1 MPSSATGLSP
11 LAAALAAQQPARLQL
26 RGACHGHRA
35 QRLAELAG
43 ELGRSLV
50 CVVRTPE
57 EAEALAADLRFFL
70 PADGGLN
77 KGAVRLFPQW
87 EILPYEEATLNPV
100 IVRARME
107 VLHAA
112 RTGSPCCL
120 VTTAR
125 ALMQKLP
132 PVAAFDQMSFRLA
145 VGEEHPV
152 DVILRRLLEAG
163 YRQTGF
169 VEAPGEVAHRGGIVD
184 LFSPRHPWPVR
195 IELFGDEIE
204 SIRPFDPATQ
214 RSRGGLDEVEVG
226 PTHEL
231 LLTEARRLAA
241 AEWAAERSPRLAE
254 RLRHTIPEGV
264 EHLYALFHDGYHTLF
279 DYLAGDPL
287 CCLDEPARLA
297 EDAAEL
303 TDLVA
308 ERQQMAAVERPIVA
322 EIAPPYMAYDE
333 VAETLELVDQV
344 HLLAAASL
352 ADPSLPLV
360 EAAAHPVA
368 LVGEGIKGRLRILTP
383 QLEQWREVRPV
394 VLAVRSEGQAERLG
408 RLFADLDL
416 KGVRLEGEPPPPAD
430 LPPGLY
436 LVRGEL
442 SRSFAV
448 GEAGPLFLAEADLAG
463 ARQHLAVRKPTTV
476 DEVLHDLRAV
486 KAGDYVVHLH
496 HGIGRYREL
505 VTLTAAGIT
514 QEFLQ
519 LEYAGGDKLFV
530 PVGELDQVSRYI
542 GEEGR
547 APALS
552 RLGTGA
558 WERAKA
564 QTRKGVELI
573 ARELVELY
581 AARAA
586 SEGFTFSLADDAEY
600 LEFEAT
606 FPFDETPD
614 QEETI
619 RQVLADMASP
629 KAMDRLVCG
638 DVGFGKTEVAM
649 RAACR
654 AVLDNK
660 QVVMLAPTTLL
671 AEQHD
676 HTFTARF
683 ANLPVRIGHLSRLL
697 SPKEQQQVVA
707 DAREGRIDILI
718 GTHRLLSRDLCF
730 RDLGLIVV
738 DEEQRFGVRQ
748 KERLKELKTRA
759 DCLTLTATPIPRTLH
774 MAMSGLRDISVI
786 STPPAER
793 LPIITRALH
802 RDDGVLADALSREL
816 ARGGQV
822 YWVHNRVQTIGRA
835 AEAVARLAPQARVAI
850 AHGQMEKHQL
860 SRIMTAFRDREH
872 DILVTTTIIESGLDL
887 PRVNTIIIDRADT
900 FGLAQLYQLRGR
912 VGRSTHQ
919 AYCYL
924 ITPPARQMTEEAQE
938 RLAALAE
945 HTSLGSGFQIAA
957 HDLEIRGGGNL
968 LGAQQAGKIAAVG
981 YDLYVRL
988 VEEAVGKLQGKPVE
1002 ELFAPK
1008 ITLDCSAYLPSDYV
1022 PDPHERLHLYQ
1033 QIATLAT
1040 REEAEDAFTALVDR
1054 YGRPPEE
1061 VRALLLATE
1070 ARIVAQRLRAE
1081 EIKLAADGLIVHFS
1095 ARSHTDPARVLAL
1108 KQRHGQRVE
1117 LRGEYT
1123 LHLLA
1128 RDDHRKEV
1136 VTRVHDGLALLEE
1149 LDGETE

>member
-1 MPSSATGLSP
+1 MAPTTTGLSP

-35 QRLAELAG
+35 QLLAELAG

-57 EAEALAADLRFFL
+57 EAEGLAADLRFFL
-70 PADGGLN
+70 PAGGEPD

-87 EILPYEEATLNPV
+87 EILPYEETSLNPV

-107 VLHAA
+107 ALHAA
-112 RTGSPCCL
+112 RSRSPCCL

-132 PVAAFDQMSFRLA
+132 PVGAFDEMSFCLA
-145 VGEEHPV
+145 VGEEQPV
-152 DVILRRLLEAG
+152 DLLLGRLLEAG

-195 IELFGDEIE
+195 VELFGDEIE

-231 LLTEARRLAA
+231 LLTEARRVAA
-241 AEWAAERSPRLAE
+241 AAWAEERSPRLAE
-254 RLRHTIPEGV
+254 RLLHTIPEGV
-264 EHLYALFHDGYHTLF
+264 EHLYALFHDGHHTLF
-279 DYLAGDPL
+279 DYLATDPL
-287 CCLDEPARLA
+287 CCLDNPARLA
-297 EDAAEL
+297 ADAAEFS
-303 TDLVA
+303 DLVA
-308 ERQQMAAVERPIVA
+308 ERQAGAAEERPIVA
-322 EIAPPYMAYDE
+322 EIASPYMDYEE
-333 VAETLELVDQV
+333 VVETMEVMDHLYLLDPATPAEPGVE
-344 HLLAAASL
+344 
-352 ADPSLPLV
+352 LV
-360 EAAAHPVA
+360 EADASPVV
-368 LVGEGIKGRLRILTP
+368 LVGEGIKERLRILTP
-383 QLEQWREVRPV
+383 QLKRWCEARPV
-394 VLAVRSEGQAERLG
+394 VLAVRSEGQAERLS
-408 RLFADLDL
+408 RLFADLEL
-416 KGVRLEGEPPPPAD
+416 AMVRLAGEPPPPE

-436 LVRGEL
+436 LIRGEL

-448 GEAGPLFLAEADLAG
+448 GEAGPLYLAEVDLAG
-463 ARQHLAVRKPTTV
+463 ERQHLAVRKPTTV

-486 KAGDYVVHLH
+486 KAGDYIVHLR
-496 HGIGRYREL
+496 HGVGRYADL

-547 APALS
+547 APVLS
-552 RLGTGA
+552 KLGTGA

-573 ARELVELY
+573 ARELVDLY

-586 SEGFTFSLADDAEY
+586 SEGFCFSVADDAEY

-614 QEETI
+614 QEEAI

-649 RAACR
+649 RAAAR

-660 QVVMLAPTTLL
+660 QVVLLAPTTLL

-707 DAREGRIDILI
+707 EAREGRIDILI
-718 GTHRLLSRDLCF
+718 GTHRLLSRDLAF
-730 RDLGLIVV
+730 RDLGLIIV

-786 STPPAER
+786 TTPPAAR
-793 LPIITRALH
+793 LPIATRILH
-802 RDDGVLADALSREL
+802 RDDGVLADALAREL

-835 AEAVARLAPQARVAI
+835 AEAVARLAPHARVAI
-850 AHGQMEKHQL
+850 AHGQMEKHEL
-860 SRIMTAFRDREH
+860 SRVMTAFRDREH
-872 DILVTTTIIESGLDL
+872 DILVTTTIIESGIDL

-988 VEEAVGKLQGKPVE
+988 VEEAVVRLQGKPVE
-1002 ELFAPK
+1002 ELFSPK

-1033 QIATLAT
+1033 QIAALAT
-1040 REEAEDAFTALVDR
+1040 RDEAEDAFAALVDR
-1054 YGRPPEE
+1054 YGRPAEE

-1081 EIKLAADGLIVHFS
+1081 EVKLADDGLIVHFS
-1095 ARSHTDPARVLAL
+1095 ARSRVDPERVLAL
-1108 KQRHGQRVE
+1108 KQRHGRRVE

-1123 LHLLA
+1123 LHLMA

-1136 VTRVHDGLALLEE
+1136 ATRVHDGLALLEE
-1149 LDGETE
+1149 LEGGVA

>member
-1 MPSSATGLSP
+1 MSPSATGLSP
-11 LAAALAAQQPARLQL
+11 LAAALAERQPARLQL
-26 RGACHGHRA
+26 RGACVGHRA
-35 QRLAELAG
+35 QLLANLAAELR
-43 ELGRSLV
+43 RSLV
-50 CVVRTPE
+50 IVVRTPK
-57 EAEALAADLRFFL
+57 EAEALVLDLRFFL
-70 PADGGLN
+70 PANGPLA
-77 KGAVRLFPQW
+77 KGAVHLFPQW
-87 EILPYEEATLNPV
+87 EILPYEEAPLNPV

-112 RTGSPCCL
+112 RAGAPCCL

-132 PVAAFDQMSFRLA
+132 PVATFDQMSFSLA
-145 VGEEHPV
+145 VGEEQPV
-152 DVILRRLLEAG
+152 GVLLRRLLEAG
-163 YRQTGF
+163 YRQTAF
-169 VEAPGEVAHRGGIVD
+169 VETPGEVAHRGGIVD

-195 IELFGDEIE
+195 VELFGDEIE
-204 SIRPFDPATQ
+204 SIRPFDPTTQ
-214 RSRGGLDEVEVG
+214 RSRAGLDAVEVG

-241 AEWAAERSPRLAE
+241 AAWVEEKSPRLAE
-254 RLRHTIPEGV
+254 RLRHGLPEGM

-279 DYLAGDPL
+279 DYLASDFF
-287 CCLDEPARLA
+287 CVFDDPARLA
-297 EDAAEL
+297 ADALEF
-303 TDLVA
+303 TELVA
-308 ERQQMAAVERPIVA
+308 ARQAAAAVERPIVA
-322 EIAPPYMAYDE
+322 EIATPFMDYAE
-333 VAETLELVDQV
+333 VVETVELVDQL
-344 HLLAAASL
+344 HLLATAAP
-352 ADPSLPLV
+352 ADPALGLV
-360 EAAAHPVA
+360 EVDAAPVV
-368 LVGEGIKGRLRILTP
+368 LVGEGMKERLRALTP
-383 QLEQWREVRPV
+383 QLRLWCAARPV
-394 VLAVRSEGQAERLG
+394 LLAVASEGQMERFT
-408 RLFADLDL
+408 RLFADLEL
-416 KGVRLEGEPPPPAD
+416 ATTPLASMPPPAA
-430 LPPGLY
+430 LVPGLY
-436 LVRGEL
+436 LIRGEL

-448 GEAGPLFLAEADLAG
+448 GEVGPLFLAEADLAG
-463 ARQHLAVRKPTTV
+463 QRQHLAVRKPTTI

-486 KAGDYVVHLH
+486 KTGDYVVHLR
-496 HGIGRYREL
+496 HGIGRYTDL
-505 VTLTAAGIT
+505 VTLTAAGLT

-519 LEYAGGDKLFV
+519 VEYAGGDKLFV

-552 RLGTGA
+552 KLGSPA

-564 QTRKGVELI
+564 QTRKGVELV

-586 SEGFTFSLADDAEY
+586 SEGFTFSAADDAEY

-606 FPFDETPD
+606 FPYDETPD

-629 KAMDRLVCG
+629 KVMDRLVCG

-654 AVLDNK
+654 AVLDSK
-660 QVVMLAPTTLL
+660 QVVLLAPTTLL

-676 HTFTARF
+676 QSFTARF

-697 SPKEQQQVVA
+697 SPKEQQQVVEE
-707 DAREGRIDILI
+707 ARAGRVDILI
-718 GTHRLLSRDLCF
+718 GTHRLLSRDLAF
-730 RDLGLIVV
+730 SDLGLIIV

-748 KERLKELKTRA
+748 KERLKSLKTRA

-774 MAMSGLRDISVI
+774 MAMAGLRDISVI
-786 STPPAER
+786 TTPPLAR
-793 LPIITRALH
+793 LPVATRILH
-802 RDDGVLADALSREL
+802 RDDGVLADALAREL

-822 YWVHNRVQTIGRA
+822 YWIHNRVQTIGRA
-835 AEAVARLAPQARVAI
+835 AEAVARLAPHARVAI
-850 AHGQMEKHQL
+850 AHGQMEKHEL
-860 SRIMTAFRDREH
+860 SRVMTAFRDREH
-872 DILVTTTIIESGLDL
+872 DILVTTTIIESGIDL

-900 FGLAQLYQLRGR
+900 LGLAQLYQLRGR
-912 VGRSTHQ
+912 VGRSSHQ

-924 ITPPARQMTEEAQE
+924 ITPPETQMTEEAQE

-988 VEEAVGKLQGKPVE
+988 VEEAVAQLQGRPVE

-1008 ITLDCSAYLPSDYV
+1008 VTLDCSAYLPSDYV
-1022 PDPHERLHLYQ
+1022 HDPHERLHLYQ
-1033 QIATLAT
+1033 QIATLSD
-1040 REEAEDAFTALVDR
+1040 REQAEDAFAALVDR
-1054 YGRPPEE
+1054 YGQPPAE
-1061 VRALLLATE
+1061 VRALLLTTE
-1070 ARIVAQRLRAE
+1070 ARILAQRLRAE
-1081 EIKLAADGLIVHFS
+1081 EVKLSPDGLIVHFS
-1095 ARSHTDPARVLAL
+1095 ARSRVDPAAVLAL
-1108 KQRHGQRVE
+1108 RQRHGPRVE

-1123 LHLLA
+1123 LHLRA
-1128 RDDHRKEV
+1128 RDDHRETV
-1136 VTRVHDGLALLEE
+1136 ATRVHDGLALLEE
-1149 LDGETE
+1149 LGGGE